1 MKNKLAVVLDLVE
14 DGSRLAPLTNHRP
27 LASIPFDG
35 RYRLIDF
42 AFSSMRNAELT
53 STALFISGS
62 GQSLYDHIRSG
73 SIWGLDSDIG
83 GGVFTYSHIDQKLYT
98 LEDEEDKKRY
108 FDNHRKYIE
117 RTYSKEVLVAGS
129 QILFNIDLRELK
141 AFHRAHE
148 EKITAVYKPL
158 EAGELPQGT
167 NVKSYILSDG
177 GQNLQSIEEITD
189 AMIEKNER
197 INAGTKMVLLDTDFM
212 MSFLDWAQE
221 NMILVSAESALEYA
235 LSVDE
240 NISSFEYDG
249 YYASIET
256 IESYYKA
263 SMDMLDE
270 DKFRQLFFCHG
281 QVITRPHDGAP
292 SYFAKD
298 SKVRKSHLA
307 TNCDIYGDVSS
318 SILFR
323 NIFVGENAQ
332 VEGSIVMSSATVE
345 EGAVVKNAI
354 LDKNVVIKAGV
365 SVIGDADQP
374 LVIKKDTVVSE
385 DIKA

>member
-53 STALFISGS
+53 STALFITGS

-129 QILFNIDLRELK
+129 QILFNIDLNELK
-141 AFHRAHE
+141 DFHRLHDD
-148 EKITAVYKPL
+148 KVTAVYTSL
-158 EAGELPQGT
+158 NAGDLAQGT
-167 NVKSYILSDG
+167 NVKSYVLSEG
-177 GQNLQSIEEITD
+177 GQNLQSMKEIKD
-189 AMIEKNER
+189 SMIENNEPLDV
-197 INAGTKMVLLDTDFM
+197 GTKMAILDTDFM

-221 NMILVSAESALEYA
+221 NTILVSAESVLEYA
-235 LSVDE
+235 LSVGE
-240 NISSFEYDG
+240 TISSFEYQG

-270 DKFRQLFFCHG
+270 SKFRDLFFSQG
-281 QVITRPHDGAP
+281 PIITRPHDGAP
-292 SYFAKD
+292 SYFSKD
-298 SKVRKSHLA
+298 SKVSKSHLA
-307 TNCDIYGDVSS
+307 TNCNVYGNVFS

-323 NIFVGENAQ
+323 NTFIGENAH
-332 VEGSIVMSSATVE
+332 VEGSIIMSSATVE
-345 EGAVVKNAI
+345 EGATVENAI
-354 LDKNVVIKAGV
+354 LDKNVIVKAGV
-365 SVIGDADQP
+365 SIIGQANHP
-374 LVIKKDTVVSE
+374 LVIKKDTIVSE